1 MTSISGTIRIGE
13 AQATCAATA
22 KRQRGS
28 TWPFWVLMLS
38 LVVSLGLAGGFLA
51 WTLAA
56 DPGFGWIVG
65 AVCGGVAY
73 LRLCRVFGV
82 WRFRK
87 TLTSVGVPLDL
98 PTRFEITPD
107 AFVHEIGDV
116 ITHAKWSAV
125 NEVFHNKGW
134 WIFMVQSDP
143 WFAPDRFFA
152 DDAAKR
158 AFLREVLSHMSEAAR
173 ARSGDAVKFVGTTS

>member
-13 AQATCAATA
+13 AQATYAATA
-22 KRQRGS
+22 KRQRGA
-28 TWPFWVLMLS
+28 TWPFWVLMLAM
-38 LVVSLGLAGGFLA
+38 VVSFGLVGGFLA
-51 WTLAA
+51 WTRSA
-56 DPGFGWIVG
+56 DPSFGWIIG

-73 LRLCRVFGV
+73 LRLCRVFTV
-82 WRFRK
+82 SRFRK
-87 TLTSVGVPLDL
+87 TLTGMGVALDL

-107 AFVHEIGDV
+107 AFVHAIGDV

-125 NEVFHNKGW
+125 TEVFHNKGW

-152 DDAAKR
+152 SDAEAR
-158 AFLREVLSHMSEAAR
+158 AFLREALSHMSEEAR
-173 ARSGDAVKFVGTTS
+173 GRSSDAVKFGGG